1 MTTQG
6 DVFSYGVLLL
16 EMLVGKK
23 PTHEMFKDGLT
34 ISNYAKMAFP
44 SQVMDIVDPV
54 LFPRLAL
61 GQDVLR
67 RIGDCII
74 SILKI
79 GIECSSNIPS
89 NRTDMGIVKN
99 KLERVREQ
107 LPRGHDL

>member
-16 EMLVGKK
+16 EMLIGKK
-23 PTHEMFKDGLT
+23 PTHEMFKEDLT

-44 SQVMDIVDPV
+44 NQIVDIVDPV
-54 LFPRLAL
+54 LFPHAL
-61 GQDVLR
+61 GQDVLLR
-67 RIGDCII
+67 RIGDCIV

-79 GIECSSNIPS
+79 GIECSSDIPS

-107 LPRGHDL
+107 LPCEEL